1 LLGQECPA
9 LAPEIATANREY
21 PDPDTGSHREQEDGA
36 EVGHDSQMLDNERGE
51 YRFLHNLK
59 IIDLAKA
66 DQVARNSVKILD
78 G

>member
-1 LLGQECPA
+1 MSQEYPA
-9 LAPEIATANREY
+9 LAPETAAANQEY
-21 PDPDTGSHREQEDGA
+21 PDPDPGSRREQEDGA
-36 EVGHDSQMLDNERGE
+36 EVGYDWQMLDNERDE

-59 IIDLAKA
+59 IIDLANV